1 MSGDTGKGARHAT
14 TETVA
19 TGCYSPF
26 QPLLLAATGQPLPAP
41 RLPAGLLSHRLG
53 GQCGAG
59 VPGLPERQCA
69 ANTPTPTRA
78 FTGAS
83 CQCAPNTLTP
93 TRACAQLAFP
103 LARRTT
109 LSALDTGSL
118 VSRRLPRL
126 LLGHGGGSPAGALG
140 EPDPATV
147 FAGGY
152 LLAVVPAYGVS
163 VLLFQGMAR
172 LLHEAA
178 LPKPVAHLIT
188 TLAAVLLVLLFAWVG
203 AWSFFFVEGYPP
215 SCSQRFVSPSGQ
227 RTLVLENRDDWLDSY
242 PTGHVYVESGW
253 WLRELPDPLGPNACT
268 DTSLSLQ
275 WSADEKQINWQT
287 LGSNGHGQ
295 WQW

>member
-1 MSGDTGKGARHAT
+1 MRRLRLWLLGVTAL
-14 TETVA
+14 
-19 TGCYSPF
+19 F
-26 QPLLLAATGQPLPAP
+26 NLFFWLLLGNRYQLQGFLLGYSHTVWVGSVALVFLAYLSASVRQTLPPLPARSRVRRASVPQTRSP
-41 RLPAGLLSHRLG
+41 RRVRVLNWRSLWRAGRLLVLLTLG
-53 GQCGAG
+53 
-59 VPGLPERQCA
+59 VW
-69 ANTPTPTRA
+69 
-78 FTGAS
+78 F
-83 CQCAPNTLTP
+83 
-93 TRACAQLAFP
+93 LAVF
-103 LARRTT
+103 L
-109 LSALDTGSL
+109 GCSL
-118 VSRRLPRL
+118 VMVGAVQQVLWVSLIL
-126 LLGHGGGSPAGALG
+126 LLFLP
-140 EPDPATV
+140 
-147 FAGGY
+147 GGY